1 MVYITCEYILRQY
14 IYLPLYNLTFL
25 LPKHLLP
32 MYLEITVKTP
42 FTHHYNE
49 FNRVSFIDTFLS
61 FSRFYDTVRHIFA
74 CFSAN
79 PPAIGSFSGTKKK
92 DNGSGLPLPP
102 AHYPSL
108 YADAFFIFFDK
119 IVTELLYRLQRFNHM
134 NPLELDVH
142 EYHYDA

>member
-1 MVYITCEYILRQY
+1 MTLFYHFRFFSTLCII
-14 IYLPLYNLTFL
+14 IP
-25 LPKHLLP
+25 H
-32 MYLEITVKTP
+32 
-42 FTHHYNE
+42 
-49 FNRVSFIDTFLS
+49 VSALISLS
-61 FSRFYDTVRHIFA
+61 S
-74 CFSAN
+74 
-79 PPAIGSFSGTKKK
+79 PAFQAQKKK

-142 EYHYDA
+142 ECHYDA